1 MTALGP
7 AWQTLADNIKAVER
21 IARSAHS
28 RMKADESANLK
39 IAALH
44 SLLGERFE
52 NFGTPTAFG
61 ALAQVMDQFE
71 ELARGMETELQATL
85 DKIRAKV
92 AGDLSDSMSQ
102 IVTD

>member
-1 MTALGP
+1 
-7 AWQTLADNIKAVER
+7 
-21 IARSAHS
+21 
-28 RMKADESANLK
+28 MKADESANLENLEQVDLK

-71 ELARGMETELQATL
+71 ELARGMETELHWLLEPLESEQPERYSSVSFTASL
-85 DKIRAKV
+85 ADKGRYRRPILR
-92 AGDLSDSMSQ
+92 
-102 IVTD
+102 